1 MEATIERRLDPLD
14 PGGRGDNG
22 MTPLQGSFV
31 ALVTP
36 FRNGAI
42 DEAKLRELVEF
53 HVAHGTDGI
62 VPCGTTGESPTLS
75 HDEHHRVVE
84 IAVAAARKRIAII
97 AGTGSN
103 STAEAISLTRHA
115 ERAGADGALV
125 VNPYY
130 NKPTQQGLYEHFRA
144 VADSTALP
152 ILTYNIQGRTA
163 INVETDTMARLARD
177 CRNIVGV
184 KEASGSLDQ
193 MSQVILACGPGFTV
207 LSGDDNITL
216 PLLAIG
222 GRGVISVI
230 ANIVPRETADMVH
243 AALDGDWK
251 RARELHYK
259 LFPLARA
266 AFLETN
272 PIPIKEAMAMAG
284 MIEPEF
290 RLPMCRM
297 GEANR
302 EKLRE
307 ILKGYGLVS

>member
-1 MEATIERRLDPLD
+1 MSQTF
-14 PGGRGDNG
+14 
-22 MTPLQGSFV
+22 QGSFV
-31 ALVTP
+31 AMVTP
-36 FRNGAI
+36 FRNGKV

-53 HVAHGTDGI
+53 HVTNGTDGLI
-62 VPCGTTGESPTLS
+62 PCGTTGESPTLS

-84 IAVAAARKRIAII
+84 LVIEAARGRIRVV
-97 AGTGSN
+97 AGTGSY
-103 STAEAISLTRHA
+103 STSDAIEMTKHA
-115 ERAGADGALV
+115 ERAGAAGALV

-130 NKPTQQGLYEHFRA
+130 NKPTQEGLYRHFRA
-144 VADSTALP
+144 VAESVAIP
-152 ILTYNIQGRTA
+152 ILVYNIQGRTA

-177 CRNIVGV
+177 VKNVVGV

-193 MSQVILACGPGFTV
+193 MSQVIAACGPDFSV

-222 GRGVISVI
+222 GSGVVSVI
-230 ANIVPRETADMVH
+230 ANIVPRETADLVH
-243 AALDGDWK
+243 AALEGDWK
-251 RARELHYK
+251 RARDLHFR

-284 MIEPEF
+284 MLEPEF

-297 GEANR
+297 SDANR
-302 EKLRE
+302 EKLRA
-307 ILKGYGLVS
+307 ILKPYGLIK

>member
-1 MEATIERRLDPLD
+1 MSQTF
-14 PGGRGDNG
+14 
-22 MTPLQGSFV
+22 QGSFV
-31 ALVTP
+31 AMVTP
-36 FRNGAI
+36 FRNGKV

-53 HVAHGTDGI
+53 HVTNGTDGLI
-62 VPCGTTGESPTLS
+62 PCGTTGESPTLS

-84 IAVAAARKRIAII
+84 LVIEAARGRIRVV
-97 AGTGSN
+97 AGTGSY
-103 STAEAISLTRHA
+103 STSDAIEMTKHA
-115 ERAGADGALV
+115 ERVGAAGALV

-130 NKPTQQGLYEHFRA
+130 NKPTQEGLYRHFRA
-144 VADSTALP
+144 VAESVAIP
-152 ILTYNIQGRTA
+152 ILVYNIQGRTA
-163 INVETDTMARLARD
+163 INVETDTMARLAREVK
-177 CRNIVGV
+177 NIVGV

-193 MSQVILACGPGFTV
+193 MSQVIAACGPDFSV

-222 GRGVISVI
+222 GSGVVSVI
-230 ANIVPRETADMVH
+230 ANIVPRETADLVH

-251 RARELHYK
+251 RARDLHFR

-284 MIEPEF
+284 MLEPEF

-297 GEANR
+297 SDANR
-302 EKLRE
+302 EKLRA
-307 ILKGYGLVS
+307 ILKPYGLIK

>member
-1 MEATIERRLDPLD
+1 MSQTF
-14 PGGRGDNG
+14 
-22 MTPLQGSFV
+22 QGSFV
-31 ALVTP
+31 AMVTP
-36 FRNGAI
+36 FRNGKV

-53 HVAHGTDGI
+53 HITHGTDGLI
-62 VPCGTTGESPTLS
+62 PCGTTGESPTLS

-84 IAVAAARKRIAII
+84 LVIEAARGRIRVV
-97 AGTGSN
+97 AGTGSY
-103 STAEAISLTRHA
+103 STSDAIEMTKHA
-115 ERAGADGALV
+115 ERAGAAGALV

-130 NKPTQQGLYEHFRA
+130 NKPTQEGLYRHFRA
-144 VADSTALP
+144 VAESVAIP
-152 ILTYNIQGRTA
+152 ILVYNIQGRTA

-177 CRNIVGV
+177 VKNIVGV

-193 MSQVILACGPGFTV
+193 MSQVIAACGPDFSV

-222 GRGVISVI
+222 GCGVVSVI
-230 ANIVPRETADMVH
+230 ANIVPRETADLVH

-251 RARELHYK
+251 RARDLHFR

-272 PIPIKEAMAMAG
+272 PIPIKEAMALAG
-284 MIEPEF
+284 MLEPEF

-297 GEANR
+297 SDANR
-302 EKLRE
+302 EKLRA
-307 ILKGYGLVS
+307 ILKPYGLIK

>member
-1 MEATIERRLDPLD
+1 MSQTF
-14 PGGRGDNG
+14 
-22 MTPLQGSFV
+22 QGSFV
-31 ALVTP
+31 AMVTP
-36 FRNGAI
+36 FRNGKI

-53 HVAHGTDGI
+53 HIAHGTDGLI
-62 VPCGTTGESPTLS
+62 PCGTTGESPGLT
-75 HDEHHRVVE
+75 HDEHRRVVE
-84 IAVAAARKRIAII
+84 VVIEASRGRIRVV

-103 STAEAISLTRHA
+103 STAEAIELTKHA
-115 ERAGADGALV
+115 ERAGAAGALV

-130 NKPTQQGLYEHFRA
+130 NKPTQEGLYRHFRA
-144 VADSTALP
+144 VAESVAIP
-152 ILTYNIQGRTA
+152 ILVYNIQSRTA
-163 INVETDTMARLARD
+163 VNVETDTLARLVRD
-177 CRNIVGV
+177 VASVAGV

-193 MSQVILACGPGFTV
+193 MSQVIAACGPDFSV

-222 GRGVISVI
+222 GSGVVSVI
-230 ANIVPRETADMVH
+230 ANIVPRETADLVH

-251 RARELHYK
+251 RARDLHYR

-284 MIEPEF
+284 MLEPEF

-297 GEANR
+297 SDANR
-302 EKLRE
+302 EKLRA
-307 ILKGYGLVS
+307 ILKPYALVK

>member
-1 MEATIERRLDPLD
+1 MSQTF
-14 PGGRGDNG
+14 
-22 MTPLQGSFV
+22 QGSFV
-31 ALVTP
+31 AMVTP
-36 FRNGAI
+36 FRNGKV

-53 HVAHGTDGI
+53 HIAHGTDGL
-62 VPCGTTGESPTLS
+62 VPCGTTGESPGLT
-75 HDEHHRVVE
+75 HDEHRRIVEVVIEAARGRIRVV
-84 IAVAAARKRIAII
+84 

-103 STAEAISLTRHA
+103 STAEAIELTKHA
-115 ERAGADGALV
+115 ERAGAAGALV

-130 NKPTQQGLYEHFRA
+130 NKPTQEGLYRHFRA
-144 VADSTALP
+144 VAESVAIP
-152 ILTYNIQGRTA
+152 ILVYNIQSRTA
-163 INVETDTMARLARD
+163 VNVETDTLARLVRD
-177 CRNIVGV
+177 VASVAGV

-193 MSQVILACGPGFTV
+193 MSQVIAACGPDFSV

-222 GRGVISVI
+222 GSGVVSVI
-230 ANIVPRETADMVH
+230 ANIVPRETADLVH

-251 RARELHYK
+251 RARDLHYR

-284 MIEPEF
+284 MLEPEF

-297 GEANR
+297 SDANR
-302 EKLRE
+302 EKLRA
-307 ILKGYGLVS
+307 ILTPYALVK

>member
-1 MEATIERRLDPLD
+1 
-14 PGGRGDNG
+14 
-22 MTPLQGSFV
+22 
-31 ALVTP
+31 
-36 FRNGAI
+36 
-42 DEAKLRELVEF
+42 
-53 HVAHGTDGI
+53 
-62 VPCGTTGESPTLS
+62 
-75 HDEHHRVVE
+75 
-84 IAVAAARKRIAII
+84 
-97 AGTGSN
+97 
-103 STAEAISLTRHA
+103 
-115 ERAGADGALV
+115 
-125 VNPYY
+125 
-130 NKPTQQGLYEHFRA
+130 
-144 VADSTALP
+144 
-152 ILTYNIQGRTA
+152 
-163 INVETDTMARLARD
+163 LARD

>member
-1 MEATIERRLDPLD
+1 MSQTF
-14 PGGRGDNG
+14 
-22 MTPLQGSFV
+22 QGSFV

-36 FRNGAI
+36 FRNGKV
-42 DEAKLRELVEF
+42 DEAKLRELVEL
-53 HVAHGTDGI
+53 HVANGTDGLI
-62 VPCGTTGESPTLS
+62 PCGTTGESPSLN
-75 HDEHHRVVE
+75 HDEHRGVVE
-84 IAVAAARKRIAII
+84 IVIEAAGGRIRVV

-103 STAEAISLTRHA
+103 STAEAINLTKHA
-115 ERAGADGALV
+115 ERAGAAGALV

-130 NKPTQQGLYEHFRA
+130 NKPTQEGLYRHFRA
-144 VADSTALP
+144 VAESVAIPVLV
-152 ILTYNIQGRTA
+152 YNIQSRTA
-163 INVETDTMARLARD
+163 VNVETDTMARLARD
-177 CRNIVGV
+177 VRNIVGV

-193 MSQVILACGPGFTV
+193 MSQVIAACGPDFSV

-222 GRGVISVI
+222 GSGVVSVI
-230 ANIVPRETADMVH
+230 ANIVPRETADLVH

-251 RARELHYK
+251 RARDLHYR

-290 RLPMCRM
+290 RLPICRM
-297 GEANR
+297 SDANR
-302 EKLRE
+302 EKLRA
-307 ILKGYGLVS
+307 ILKSYSLVK